1 MTTLTAHLELSDST
15 SERTRERCPWVVFHQ
30 DDRELVRLRTD
41 TEQPTLPFPDGNME
55 SITLCDDILSR
66 VIDEEAWLA
75 ELSRVLAAGGELRF
89 TVPKT
94 GPFAWLD
101 AMDAHRYAVDIGK
114 RGDPPDA
121 ALPTGWN
128 RHYTGAELRA
138 LCAESGL
145 RAVSLTTI
153 NYATHEARMI
163 AGLLWKNWVRGDRDA
178 ERELWPQ
185 FGRRNSGDRPSLIG
199 TTWSV
204 RARKPIHP

>member
-1 MTTLTAHLELSDST
+1 M
-15 SERTRERCPWVVFHQ
+15 P
-30 DDRELVRLRTD
+30 TD
-41 TEQPTLPFPDGNME
+41 TEQPILPLPDG
-55 SITLCDDILSR
+55 SVSCITLCDDILSR

-75 ELSRVLAAGGELRF
+75 ELSRVLAPGGELCF

-94 GPFAWLD
+94 GLFAWLD

-128 RHYTGAELRA
+128 RHYTGEELRA

-153 NYATHEARMI
+153 NYAVNETRMI
-163 AGLLWKNWVRGDRDA
+163 AGLLWKNWVQGDRDA
-178 ERELWPQ
+178 ECELWPR
-185 FGRRNSGDRPSLIG
+185 FGRRSPGDRSSLIG

-204 RARKPIHP
+204 TAKKES

>member
-1 MTTLTAHLELSDST
+1 MTTLTAHLELSEST
-15 SERTRERCPWVVFHQ
+15 SERTRERCPWVVFRNEDQ
-30 DDRELVRLRTD
+30 EVARWRTD
-41 TEQPTLPFPDGNME
+41 VDQPSLPVSTG
-55 SITLCDDILSR
+55 SLQRITLHDDVLSR
-66 VIDEEAWLA
+66 AIDEEAWLA
-75 ELSRVLAAGGELRF
+75 ELSRVLAPGGELRF

-94 GPFAWLD
+94 GLFAWLD

-153 NYATHEARMI
+153 NYAAHEARMI

-178 ERELWPQ
+178 ERELWPR
-185 FGRRNSGDRPSLIG
+185 FGRRSPGDRSSLIG

-204 RARKPIHP
+204 TALK